1 MFVEDMQVNADMF
14 EVSGE
19 VIETLPNMT
28 FRVQLD
34 SSNPDMA
41 GKLILCTLSGKM
53 KMYRIK
59 VMLGDKVKALVSKYD
74 LSKGRITLR
83 LT

>member
-1 MFVEDMQVNADMF
+1 MQVNADMF

>member
-1 MFVEDMQVNADMF
+1 MEDMQVSADMF

-28 FRVQLD
+28 FRVRLD
-34 SSNPDMA
+34 DSNPDMA